1 MIKINDKTLK
11 ALKEQLETIQ
21 ENGIYNV
28 GFFFG
33 IFKEIPADEL
43 LYYAEKAIQDGL
55 VDHKIKDE
63 TLKDIALQA
72 YLDDLNPDD
81 ENDLKE
87 FSLICKYF
95 LSYNAFKKYT
105 KQKNKLKGRTI
116 SPLYLYIIT
125 PAARL
130 PLLL

>member
-55 VDHKIKDE
+55 VDYKIKDE
-63 TLKDIALQA
+63 ILKDIALQA

-95 LSYNAFKKYT
+95 LSYNAFKKNIRS
-105 KQKNKLKGRTI
+105 KRIN
-116 SPLYLYIIT
+116 
-125 PAARL
+125 
-130 PLLL
+130 

>member
-1 MIKINDKTLK
+1 MIKINDKTLG

-43 LYYAEKAIQDGL
+43 LYYAEKAIQNGL
-55 VDHKIKDE
+55 VNYNIEDD

-72 YLDDLNPDD
+72 YIDDFNPDD
-81 ENDLKE
+81 EDCLKE
-87 FSLICKYF
+87 FSLVCKYF
-95 LSYNAFKKYT
+95 LNYNAFKKIYE
-105 KQKNKLKGRTI
+105 
-116 SPLYLYIIT
+116 
-125 PAARL
+125 AEE
-130 PLLL
+130 

>member
-1 MIKINDKTLK
+1 MIKINDKTLE

-55 VDHKIKDE
+55 VDYKIKDG
-63 TLKDIALQA
+63 TLKDITLQT

-81 ENDLKE
+81 EDDLKE

-95 LSYNAFKKYT
+95 LSYNAFKKIYEV
-105 KQKNKLKGRTI
+105 KE
-116 SPLYLYIIT
+116 
-125 PAARL
+125 
-130 PLLL
+130 

>member
-95 LSYNAFKKYT
+95 LSYNAFKKIY
-105 KQKNKLKGRTI
+105 K
-116 SPLYLYIIT
+116 
-125 PAARL
+125 AEE
-130 PLLL
+130 

>member
-43 LYYAEKAIQDGL
+43 LYFAEKAIQDGL
-55 VDHKIKDE
+55 VDYKIKDE

-95 LSYNAFKKYT
+95 LSYNAFKKIYEA
-105 KQKNKLKGRTI
+105 KE
-116 SPLYLYIIT
+116 
-125 PAARL
+125 
-130 PLLL
+130 

>member
-1 MIKINDKTLK
+1 MIKINDKTLG
-11 ALKEQLETIQ
+11 ALKEQLKTIQ

-43 LYYAEKAIQDGL
+43 LYYAEKAIQNGL
-55 VDHKIKDE
+55 VNYNIKDE

-72 YLDDLNPDD
+72 YLDDLDPND
-81 ENDLKE
+81 EDNLAE

-95 LSYNAFKKYT
+95 LSYNAFKKIYEE
-105 KQKNKLKGRTI
+105 
-116 SPLYLYIIT
+116 
-125 PAARL
+125 AEE
-130 PLLL
+130 

>member
-1 MIKINDKTLK
+1 MIKINDKTLE

-55 VDHKIKDE
+55 VDHKIKDN
-63 TLKDIALQA
+63 TLKDIALQT

-81 ENDLKE
+81 EDDLKE

-95 LSYNAFKKYT
+95 LSYNAFKKIYEE
-105 KQKNKLKGRTI
+105 
-116 SPLYLYIIT
+116 
-125 PAARL
+125 AEE
-130 PLLL
+130 